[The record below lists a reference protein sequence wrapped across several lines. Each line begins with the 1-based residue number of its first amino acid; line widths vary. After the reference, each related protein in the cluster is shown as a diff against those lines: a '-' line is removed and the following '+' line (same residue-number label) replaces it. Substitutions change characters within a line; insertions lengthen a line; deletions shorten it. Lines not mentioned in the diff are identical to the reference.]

1 MSLPSMLPFF
11 FALPLLGAF
20 LTLLLSKVWKGFAD
34 LIANAITTFLL
45 FFSFYSLNYLKEG
58 GVIIYKM
65 GGWPPPIGITMVY
78 DHLSALMAI
87 SIAIVAFGVGLFSIR
102 FLDHYTGRVK
112 FYTLFLLVTAG
123 MMGIAITGDIFNL
136 FVFLEIASISS
147 YALVAFTTEKGGLE
161 ASFKYMVMG
170 EIASLSILFAIAL
183 LYSRTSTLNM
193 ADLARTLSITGRGQL
208 FWFVAAIFL
217 FSFSVKT
224 GLFPFHS
231 WLPDAQTAAPAPVA
245 AILSGSA
252 EKILGIYALMRISFN
267 VLGLS
272 RASSPIFFN
281 ILIILGLASIFFGGI
296 IARKQTDYKR
306 LLAYSTIS
314 QLGYIVVGLGIGNFW
329 GIAGALFHILAHAIT
344 KSLLF
349 LTSGAVDYNTQK
361 QDIDNLKGLGKTM
374 GVTAWSFRLGTLS
387 LSGIPPFVGF
397 FSKLFIIIGACQAKA
412 YWLAIL
418 LAVLSVFTLAYL
430 LKVIRK
436 VYFTTKDIVT
446 GEAPFS
452 MRLAMLFLI
461 ILMIVF
467 GFGFQG
473 ILNSLIFPATRV
485 LLNGIGY
492 ARIVFGG

>member
-1 MSLPSMLPFF
+1 MNLPTMLPLF

-20 LTLLLSKVWKGFAD
+20 LTLLLSKIWKGFSD
-34 LIANAITTFLL
+34 LIANIITTFLL
-45 FFSFYSLNYLKEG
+45 FFSFYSLNHLQEVG
-58 GVIIYKM
+58 AVVYKM

-78 DHLSALMAI
+78 DHLSALMVIA
-87 SIAIVAFGVGLFSIR
+87 IAIVAFGVSLFSIR
-102 FLDHYTGRVK
+102 FLDQYTGRVK
-112 FYTLFLLVTAG
+112 FYTLFLLMTGG

-170 EIASLSILFAIAL
+170 EIASLAILFSIAL
-183 LYSRTSTLNM
+183 LYSRASTLNM
-193 ADLARTLSITGRGQL
+193 ADLARTLSITGKGHL
-208 FWFVAAIFL
+208 FWFVAAILL
-217 FSFSVKT
+217 FSFSIKT

-231 WLPDAQTAAPAPVA
+231 WLPDAQTGAPAPVA

-252 EKILGIYALMRISFN
+252 EKVIGIYALMRISFN
-267 VLGLS
+267 VLGLN
-272 RASSPIFFN
+272 RLSSPVFFN

-296 IARKQTDYKR
+296 IARKQSDYKR
-306 LLAYSTIS
+306 LLAYSTIG
-314 QLGYIVVGLGIGNFW
+314 QLGYIVVGFGIGNFW
-329 GIAGALFHILAHAIT
+329 AIAGALFHIFAHAIT

-349 LTSGAVDYNTQK
+349 LTAGAVDYNTQD
-361 QDIDNLKGLGKTM
+361 QNIDNLKGLGKTM

-387 LSGIPPFVGF
+387 LSGVPPFVGF
-397 FSKLFIIIGACQAKA
+397 FSKLLIIIGACQARA

-418 LAVLSVFTLAYL
+418 LAALSVFTLAYL

-436 VYFTTKDIVT
+436 VYFTSKEIAAR
-446 GEAPFS
+446 EAPFT
-452 MRLAMLFLI
+452 MRLALLFLV
-461 ILMIVF
+461 ILMIAF

-473 ILNSLIFPATRV
+473 ILNGLIFPATRA